1 MTAKRAVAL
10 VPVLVAACAVAGCD
24 AGGVAAASGTQAAA
38 SGTQA
43 AASGTQ
49 AAAIVGNVLT
59 CGRVLDPTGYKGGRL
74 TTDLAIA
81 SLTEMQL
88 TAGAASIPRGTPTP
102 AVTST
107 LDTMAVELMG
117 YSGSRLSD
125 DAQAFAVAEMNYN
138 PDGPVAASYA
148 RPLDQDITAL
158 QRDCPDG
165 LRLGRRWRA
174 GL

>member
-10 VPVLVAACAVAGCD
+10 VPLLVAACVAGGCD
-24 AGGVAAASGTQAAA
+24 AGGVATAGGLATAGGSRAAA
-38 SGTQA
+38 M
-43 AASGTQ
+43 
-49 AAAIVGNVLT
+49 VGNVLT
-59 CGRVLDPTGYKGGRL
+59 CGRVVDSTGYKGGPL

-81 SLTEMQL
+81 SLTVIQL

-102 AVTST
+102 AVTKT

-117 YSGSRLSD
+117 YSGNRLSD
-125 DAQAFAVAEMNYN
+125 DAQAFAVAEINYN

-148 RPLDQDITAL
+148 RPLDQAIAAL

>member
-10 VPVLVAACAVAGCD
+10 VPLLVAACVAAGCD
-24 AGGVAAASGTQAAA
+24 AGGLAATGGSRAAAM
-38 SGTQA
+38 
-43 AASGTQ
+43 
-49 AAAIVGNVLT
+49 VGNVLT
-59 CGRVLDPTGYKGGRL
+59 CGRVLDSTGYKGGPL

-88 TAGAASIPRGTPTP
+88 TAGAASIPRGTSTP
-102 AVTST
+102 AVTNT

-117 YSGSRLSD
+117 YSGNRLSD
-125 DAQAFAVAEMNYN
+125 DAQAFAVAEINYN
-138 PDGPVAASYA
+138 PDGPVEPSYA
-148 RPLDQDITAL
+148 RPLDQAIAAL

-165 LRLGRRWRA
+165 LRLGRQRRA